1 MKRFFPILI
10 TILLFSS
17 ITGCTYREAEE
28 PETLPQESVEIP
40 TAENAEAAVETQADT
55 EVETMVQ
62 PVSPTTLSTERPK
75 FRYATDEE
83 WHTPRYMYNQKYLF
97 NIHDLVYSEDDAYI
111 YIAADIPE
119 IHKVHVDSG
128 KTEAVYQT
136 EKSAAKL
143 IFRDNML
150 YCVEIGV
157 IEIWDTATGVCTERI
172 TYPALNDKVYNA
184 ILVGN
189 TIILH
194 RELEMDFHP
203 IWIQSINLEDGSSA
217 TYTFQDDELITALMT
232 DTGLDS
238 CIFDEKHGRIFGM
251 RRAEDQIYCYDIAS
265 GKLSTLPKN
274 PDAIVKFYVNED
286 TGNFF
291 RITSVPGSYSI
302 ECTIFDTSYQIIR
315 ETKYAGQDSL
325 DYHINYPPRDVTKDE
340 TVLVLEDNYGNILLL
355 DTTKNDTYVW
365 LEGSYRNEVAIK
377 LVNPVCLMISGYDTL
392 PWQLYNITTGDYCIY
407 SEEYLPY
414 VDTILGECYIAEGTD
429 TFTLYRYGGEIA
441 VYSHLLG
448 ENMDTLPGEPD
459 IATNALT
466 RDHST
471 DQWHTGDKFET
482 VAISPDGKYQVVME
496 AGRRY
501 DESVCHSAEFDYYT
515 YWLTEAASGEQLFAI
530 RFPKNRFMSVAVKD
544 QERAAIL
551 DNGGIYY
558 EFNPQN
564 GEIYKCG
571 RLVMETESEMSLV
584 QMVVDFEDGRVSVIG
599 QNRLRAANPTKRK
612 SMYSGGLFSTDT
624 YELIYAYDTVLIGDY
639 DYPAGF
645 GYMKADAQCDHLYFK
660 DTFAIEHL
668 VLTLPNGK
676 E

>member
-1 MKRFFPILI
+1 MWISAAVFLLLVLGIIAICDIRF
-10 TILLFSS
+10 TALFSRMVKGS
-17 ITGCTYREAEE
+17 GTSTLSEDLEVMSGNTPRGFFKRESYEIEQILKATGRESRF
-28 PETLPQESVEIP
+28 ESVKTFAVIGF
-40 TAENAEAAVETQADT
+40 AVGCLAA
-55 EVETMVQ
+55 
-62 PVSPTTLSTERPK
+62 L
-75 FRYATDEE
+75 
-83 WHTPRYMYNQKYLF
+83 
-97 NIHDLVYSEDDAYI
+97 
-111 YIAADIPE
+111 
-119 IHKVHVDSG
+119 
-128 KTEAVYQT
+128 
-136 EKSAAKL
+136 
-143 IFRDNML
+143 
-150 YCVEIGV
+150 
-157 IEIWDTATGVCTERI
+157 
-172 TYPALNDKVYNA
+172 
-184 ILVGN
+184 LVGN
-189 TIILH
+189 AFLVPVLGLAFAYIPVFYVRSTAGTYKKQLH
-194 RELEMDFHP
+194 MELETALSIINTSYLRTDDILLSIKENIDF
-203 IWIQSINLEDGSSA
+203 INPPVKAHFEEFITES
-217 TYTFQDDELITALMT
+217 ELINANTV
-232 DTGLDS
+232 TGLNRLKIKIPHA
-238 CIFDEKHGRIFGM
+238 IFHEWVNGRIFGM

-407 SEEYLPY
+407 SEEYFPY
-414 VDTILGECYIAEGTD
+414 MDTILGECYIAEGTD

-571 RLVMETESEMSLV
+571 RLVLETEAEMSLV

-624 YELIYAYDTVLIGDY
+624 YELIYAYDTVLIGNY